1 MSEPG
6 RLVYRAYQS
15 FWSGFD
21 WLFPPRCGGCGK
33 EGKRWCDLCA
43 ESVQLITSPVCP
55 ICGGKQSV
63 EKMCEGCISTPPSYV
78 ALRSWAAYA
87 GPLRQAILRLKFQRD
102 IAMGEILS
110 RPLVTCLGKLNWPV
124 DLVVPVPASLA
135 RLKKRGYN
143 QVSLLARPVGL
154 GLNIPYR
161 SQALR
166 KVRETR
172 SQVGLTAEERRLNV
186 KDVFQAEQRTVKG
199 RTVLVVDDITTTGST
214 IEECAKAL
222 CRAGARQVYG
232 LTLARSTYASTA
244 SAGNL

>member
-33 EGKRWCDLCA
+33 EGKRWCDPCA

-63 EKMCEGCISTPPSYV
+63 EKMCEGCISTPRSYV
-78 ALRSWAAYA
+78 ALRSWAAYT
-87 GPLRQAILRLKFQRD
+87 GPLRQAILRLKYHRD
-102 IAMGEILS
+102 IAMGEILA
-110 RPLVTCLGKLNWPV
+110 RPLVMSLEKLNWPV
-124 DLVVPVPASLA
+124 DIVVPVPASLA
-135 RLKKRGYN
+135 RLKERGYN

-166 KVRETR
+166 KVVETR
-172 SQVGLTAEERRLNV
+172 SQVGLTADERRLNV

-199 RTVLVVDDITTTGST
+199 RTILVVDDITTTGST

-232 LTLARSTYASTA
+232 MTLARSTYESTA